1 MSESLGIFCI
11 QIQGCRQKWALQLD
25 PQSILAAPCKGWRT
39 LWGPRTGAEGS
50 KHPTRPLWGFSLSLG
65 PVCRER
71 ERSLSVQ
78 GSPFRLCLGLWNNRW
93 CFYNLSEACSW
104 VDSERQ
110 YLRTTGLQ
118 EVVKLLLPIYIFLT
132 MLSLRSVSSFFFI
145 FFNFIFISLLWQS
158 VSPFFFF
165 LSPPLILP
173 FSLWPIKL

>member
-1 MSESLGIFCI
+1 MQAEVSTAAGSTEHPGSTLQGLEDSVGTQDRSRGVQAPHSPSLRFFS
-11 QIQGCRQKWALQLD
+11 Q
-25 PQSILAAPCKGWRT
+25 P
-39 LWGPRTGAEGS
+39 GPR
-50 KHPTRPLWGFSLSLG
+50 
-65 PVCRER
+65 VQR

-104 VDSERQ
+104 VDGERQ

-165 LSPPLILP
+165 FSPPLSSSP
-173 FSLWPIKL
+173 FHFDLSNCKSYFKLTWRH